1 MSDNSL
7 EKSINDNFPHYN
19 DEERQLLRDLVV
31 QVDPQSEKFVEAKNK
46 FLKLLYSDLVNFY
59 KWDATPDDRVTIR
72 KRLLNV
78 AGLFFIVPINE
89 LRELSHRARLTLKKI
104 VYEMAPNPI
113 GAGLAE
119 MHSYDIKYIEGMN
132 DFFTKVMIEPE
143 LSSMDYIAG
152 NRDKR
157 KYPRS
162 QFTVFR
168 KMIQDE
174 VISKEYLTASAEPL
188 TQTQFI
194 SLYNPNG
201 TPRDLI
207 TIGFDMV
214 YESAFIDYF
223 HNGPNVTP
231 VTLPR
236 NAHIMGKH
244 FLLAAVNETIR
255 IKRSKADFMK
265 EFPVFLFDPSGTPE
279 RVDDLL
285 FFITDSLIPQI
296 TQKIQHWNVKLGLP
310 PEHEQIYWGAEET
323 QVDEESE

>member
-7 EKSINDNFPHYN
+7 EKSISENFPHYS
-19 DEERQLLRDLVV
+19 DEERKLLRELVV
-31 QVDPQSEKFVEAKNK
+31 QVDPQSSRFLEAKNK
-46 FLKLLYSDLVNFY
+46 FLKLLYADLVNFY
-59 KWDATPDDRVTIR
+59 RWDATPDDRVTIR

-78 AGLFFIVPINE
+78 AGLFFIVPISE
-89 LRELSHRARLTLKKI
+89 LRELSHRARLTLKKV
-104 VYEMAPNPI
+104 VYETPPSPLNTA
-113 GAGLAE
+113 LTE
-119 MHSYDIKYIEGMN
+119 MHSYDIKYIDGMSE
-132 DFFTKVMIEPE
+132 FFTKIMVEPD
-143 LSSMDYIAG
+143 LSAMDYVAG
-152 NRDKR
+152 NREKR

-168 KMIQDE
+168 KMIQEE

-201 TPRDLI
+201 TARDLI

-214 YESAFIDYF
+214 YESAFIDFF

-255 IKRSKADFMK
+255 LKRSNADFMK
-265 EFPVFLFDPSGTPE
+265 DFPVFLFDPSAGAD

-285 FFITDSLIPQI
+285 FFVTDSLIPQI
-296 TQKIQHWNVKLGLP
+296 SQKIQHWNVKLGLE
-310 PEHEQIYWGAEET
+310 PENDQLYWGPDEMNAEEE
-323 QVDEESE
+323 QE